1 MAEAPNSQT
10 HRFGVFEVNLQAREL
25 RKHGVRVRL
34 RGQPFAI
41 LAMLLERAGEVITRE
56 EMRKRLW
63 SNGSDETFVDFE
75 HSMNSAIKKLR
86 AALSDSP
93 ENSRYVETIPK
104 LGYRFIAPVEEVAK
118 EARTRPERNGQGT
131 EGAARVSWIRRL
143 AVLVPTLALTIGLVV
158 WQMQS
163 VSRRAI
169 AGAPLRSIAVLPLA
183 NLSGDASQEYF
194 SDGITEQL
202 ITDLAKVGS
211 LRVISRTSVMRYK
224 GTRKGLPEIAKE
236 LNVDAIVEGSV
247 VKSGQKIR
255 ITAQLLDGPSDR
267 HLWAESYER
276 DFGDVLKLQND
287 VAEAIAVQVRAELS
301 PKLKAQLRSARP
313 INPEAYEPYLRGR
326 YYFTNQFTSAVALKT
341 AKSNFEEAIRKDPSF
356 ALAYAGL
363 ADTYFY
369 LADQSQLA
377 PDQAYMS
384 AKQALNKALEL
395 DDSIGETYDTLGVLS
410 WRVDR
415 DFASAERYF
424 NKAIELAPSY
434 SCAHEDRAI
443 YLSFLGRRAEAQNE
457 IAKSRIIDPGP
468 SSLMT
473 EVAADYQMRDYEAL
487 LDASRRQVVSDPKE
501 WTGHLNLGLGYQGT
515 GKMVEAISAYQKALE
530 ISEGNPNAAAALAQA
545 YARVGKR
552 ALAEK
557 ILADLEKSKSAHVSP
572 YTLATI
578 YASLGEKDKAFE
590 FLERAVKERS
600 LDVTY
605 HIKADLRIDNLRSDA
620 RFHDLMHRIG
630 FPE

>member
-224 GTRKGLPEIAKE
+224 GTRKGLPEIARE

-630 FPE
+630 LPE

>member
-1 MAEAPNSQT
+1 MA
-10 HRFGVFEVNLQAREL
+10 
-25 RKHGVRVRL
+25 K
-34 RGQPFAI
+34 
-41 LAMLLERAGEVITRE
+41 GE
-56 EMRKRLW
+56 
-63 SNGSDETFVDFE
+63 
-75 HSMNSAIKKLR
+75 
-86 AALSDSP
+86 
-93 ENSRYVETIPK
+93 
-104 LGYRFIAPVEEVAK
+104 
-118 EARTRPERNGQGT
+118 RTRPERNGQAT
-131 EGAARVSWIRRL
+131 EGPARVSWSRRL

-158 WQMQS
+158 WQVQS
-163 VSRRAI
+163 VSRRAS

-183 NLSGDASQEYF
+183 NLSGDPSQEYF
-194 SDGITEQL
+194 SDGITDQL

-224 GTRKGLPEIAKE
+224 GTKKGLPEIAKE

-247 VKSGQKIR
+247 VRSGQKIR
-255 ITAQLLDGPSDR
+255 ITAQLLQGATDR

-287 VAEAIAVQVRAELS
+287 VAEAITVQVRAELS
-301 PKLKAQLRSARP
+301 PEVKVQLRSARP
-313 INPEAYEPYLRGR
+313 INPEAYESYLRGR
-326 YYFTNQFTSAVALKT
+326 YYFTNQFTDASALKA

-377 PDQAYMS
+377 PDQAYKS

-410 WRVDR
+410 WRFDR
-415 DFASAERYF
+415 DFDSAERYF

-434 SCAHEDRAI
+434 SCAHEDRAV
-443 YLSFLGRRAEAQNE
+443 YLSFLGRGAEAHNE

-487 LDASRRQVVSDPKE
+487 LDASRRQVASDPKE
-501 WTGHLNLGLGYQGT
+501 WTGHFNLGLGYQGT
-515 GKMVEAISAYQKALE
+515 GKMVEAISAYQKAIE

-545 YARVGKR
+545 YARVGQR

-557 ILADLEKSKSAHVSP
+557 ILADLEKSKSVHVSP

-590 FLERAVKERS
+590 FLERATKERS
-600 LDVTY
+600 LDITY
-605 HIKADLRIDNLRSDA
+605 HIKADPRIDNLRSDA

-630 FPE
+630 LPE

>member
-118 EARTRPERNGQGT
+118 EARTRRERNGQAT
-131 EGAARVSWIRRL
+131 EGAARASWSRRL

-163 VSRRAI
+163 VSRRAS
-169 AGAPLRSIAVLPLA
+169 AGGPLRSIAVLPLA

-194 SDGITEQL
+194 SDGITDQL
-202 ITDLAKVGS
+202 ITNLAKVGS

-255 ITAQLLDGPSDR
+255 ITAQLLDGPTDR

-301 PKLKAQLRSARP
+301 PEVKAQLRSARP

-341 AKSNFEEAIRKDPSF
+341 AKNNFEEAIRKDPSF

-363 ADTYFY
+363 ADAYFY
-369 LADQSQLA
+369 LADQSELP
-377 PDQAYMS
+377 PDQAYKS

-410 WRVDR
+410 WRFDR

-443 YLSFLGRRAEAQNE
+443 YLSFMGRGAEAQNE
-457 IAKSRIIDPGP
+457 IARSRILDPGP
-468 SSLMT
+468 SSLIT

-487 LDASRRQVVSDPKE
+487 LDASRRQVASDPKE
-501 WTGHLNLGLGYQGT
+501 WTGHFNLGLGYQGT

-530 ISEGNPNAAAALAQA
+530 ISGGNPNAAAALAQA

-557 ILADLEKSKSAHVSP
+557 ILADLEKSKSVYVSP

-600 LDVTY
+600 LDITY
-605 HIKADLRIDNLRSDA
+605 HIKADPRIDNLRSDA
-620 RFHDLMHRIG
+620 RFHDLMHRMG
-630 FPE
+630 LPE

>member
-1 MAEAPNSQT
+1 
-10 HRFGVFEVNLQAREL
+10 V
-25 RKHGVRVRL
+25 
-34 RGQPFAI
+34 
-41 LAMLLERAGEVITRE
+41 ERAGEVITRE

-118 EARTRPERNGQGT
+118 EARTRPERSGQAT
-131 EGAARVSWIRRL
+131 EGAARAGWSRRL

-163 VSRRAI
+163 VSRRAS

-194 SDGITEQL
+194 SDGITDQL
-202 ITDLAKVGS
+202 ITDLVKVGS

-224 GTRKGLPEIAKE
+224 GSRKGLPEIAKE
-236 LNVDAIVEGSV
+236 MNVDAIVEGSV

-301 PKLKAQLRSARP
+301 PEVKAQLRSARP

-369 LADQSQLA
+369 LADQSELP
-377 PDQAYMS
+377 PDEAYKS

-395 DDSIGETYDTLGVLS
+395 DESIGETYDTLGVLS
-410 WRVDR
+410 WRFDR

-443 YLSFLGRRAEAQNE
+443 YLSFLGRGAEAQNE
-457 IAKSRIIDPGP
+457 IARSRIIDPGP
-468 SSLMT
+468 SSLMA

-487 LDASRRQVVSDPKE
+487 LDASRRQVASDPKE
-501 WTGHLNLGLGYQGT
+501 WTGHFNLGLGYQGT

-530 ISEGNPNAAAALAQA
+530 ISGGNPNAAAALAQA

-557 ILADLEKSKSAHVSP
+557 ILADLEKSKSVYVSP

-578 YASLGEKDKAFE
+578 HASLGEKDKAFE
-590 FLERAVKERS
+590 FLEKAIEERS
-600 LDVTY
+600 LDISY

-620 RFHDLMHRIG
+620 RFHDLMRRIG
-630 FPE
+630 LPE

>member
-41 LAMLLERAGEVITRE
+41 LAMLLERAGEVITRD

-86 AALSDSP
+86 AVLGDSP

-131 EGAARVSWIRRL
+131 ERAARAGWSRRL

-194 SDGITEQL
+194 SDGITDQL
-202 ITDLAKVGS
+202 ITNLAKVGS

-301 PKLKAQLRSARP
+301 PELKAQLRSARP
-313 INPEAYEPYLRGR
+313 INPEAYESYLRGR
-326 YYFTNQFTSAVALKT
+326 YYFTNQFTVASALKA

-377 PDQAYMS
+377 PDQAYVS

-457 IAKSRIIDPGP
+457 IANSRIIDPGP

-487 LDASRRQVVSDPKE
+487 LDASRRQVVSNPKE
-501 WTGHLNLGLGYQGT
+501 WTGHFNLGLGYQGT

-578 YASLGEKDKAFE
+578 YASLGEKGKAFE
-590 FLERAVKERS
+590 FLERADKERS
-600 LDVTY
+600 LDITY
-605 HIKADLRIDNLRSDA
+605 HIKADPRIDNLRSDA

-630 FPE
+630 LPE